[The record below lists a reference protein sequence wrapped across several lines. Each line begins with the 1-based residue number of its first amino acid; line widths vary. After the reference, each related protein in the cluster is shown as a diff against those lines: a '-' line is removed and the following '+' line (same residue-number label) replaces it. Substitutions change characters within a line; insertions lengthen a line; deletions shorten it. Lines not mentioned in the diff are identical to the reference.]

1 MAPSSAPSAP
11 PPMTRAASTKCSVSK
26 NDLSKRQ
33 DNKAD
38 ANIGTVSEA
47 TSVTAVDTRTSTPTL
62 DQQQQQQDKQ
72 QSEPEP
78 SDGQEGKINGG
89 GHSCASTLSSPSASA
104 SASASLSSSDF
115 DAVSC
120 AAASASVDCSSLDL
134 DAALIEVIA
143 ARAAAAATAAV
154 FGRGLSA
161 AEGGVSVDV
170 DEAAAEEAASL
181 VSSNDGDACG
191 GEMMV
196 SRRDLIF
203 CMYLMV

>member
-11 PPMTRAASTKCSVSK
+11 PPMTRAASTTCSVSK
-26 NDLSKRQ
+26 NDLSQRQ
-33 DNKAD
+33 DGKAD

-47 TSVTAVDTRTSTPTL
+47 TSVTAVDTRASTPTL
-62 DQQQQQQDKQ
+62 DRQQQQKQ
-72 QSEPEP
+72 QAEPEP
-78 SDGQEGKINGG
+78 ADGQEGKINGG

-115 DAVSC
+115 DAVSS

-196 SRRDLIF
+196 SRREDLF